1 MALFRHTRQR
11 SDLLGDISK
20 FKEEYLKRGKLIELG
35 WKEVPWVDGSGLKS
49 WHQLRAK
56 LVEEG
61 RGSIVGENG
70 WPKLPLEIRNE
81 EIVGIKEDFC
91 REVEALADI
100 NQVENFIDNMPAY
113 HDESRIYAKV
123 SAYDGLYGSV
133 GWTFNVEGILNG
145 EVPSDLDCNR
155 RDAMIQF
162 GPWWTRSHIEIGG
175 SDSISK
181 TIVGE
186 KLFLICG
193 SYTTSIAFDNVV
205 GTPQYFMELIRR
217 GPKAS
222 ELPSDIWFYLS
233 NKSSVLCQ
241 PSLCAHAVLTMSL
254 GVSLVTGWEAHDLR
268 NSRVAQRTFTSFGL
282 GARKGVVEKLLKDK
296 GKEAALEWALKRD
309 KDVGGSSD
317 VTEHIQSL
325 VKNEFT
331 MTKRPYK
338 KRIKWGG
345 VRKSN
350 KLSKTGDVGE
360 LEEQPIVYTFLPP
373 KDPSKL

>member
-1 MALFRHTRQR
+1 M
-11 SDLLGDISK
+11 
-20 FKEEYLKRGKLIELG
+20 
-35 WKEVPWVDGSGLKS
+35 KS

-61 RGSIVGENG
+61 RESIVGENG

-91 REVEALADI
+91 REVESLADL
-100 NQVENFIDNMPAY
+100 NQVEGFVENMSVY
-113 HDESRIYAKV
+113 HGESRIYAKV
-123 SAYDGLYGSV
+123 SAYECLYGSV
-133 GWTFNVEGILNG
+133 GWTFNIEGILNG

-155 RDAMIQF
+155 RGAMIQF

-181 TIVGE
+181 SIVE

-205 GTPQYFMELIRR
+205 GLPQYFMELIRR

-222 ELPSDIWFYLS
+222 ELPSDICFYIS

-254 GVSLVTGWEAHDLR
+254 GVSLVTGREAHDLR
-268 NSRVAQRTFTSFGL
+268 NSTVAQRTFTSFGL
-282 GARKGVVEKLLKDK
+282 GARKGVVEKILKDE
-296 GKEAALEWALKRD
+296 GKEAALEWALMRD

-317 VTEHIQSL
+317 VMEHKQSL

-331 MTKRPYK
+331 MTKR
-338 KRIKWGG
+338 
-345 VRKSN
+345 S
-350 KLSKTGDVGE
+350 
-360 LEEQPIVYTFLPP
+360 
-373 KDPSKL
+373 

>member
-133 GWTFNVEGILNG
+133 GWTFNIEGILNG

-155 RDAMIQF
+155 RD
-162 GPWWTRSHIEIGG
+162 
-175 SDSISK
+175 
-181 TIVGE
+181 
-186 KLFLICG
+186 
-193 SYTTSIAFDNVV
+193 
-205 GTPQYFMELIRR
+205 
-217 GPKAS
+217 
-222 ELPSDIWFYLS
+222 
-233 NKSSVLCQ
+233 
-241 PSLCAHAVLTMSL
+241 
-254 GVSLVTGWEAHDLR
+254 
-268 NSRVAQRTFTSFGL
+268 
-282 GARKGVVEKLLKDK
+282 
-296 GKEAALEWALKRD
+296 
-309 KDVGGSSD
+309 
-317 VTEHIQSL
+317 
-325 VKNEFT
+325 
-331 MTKRPYK
+331 
-338 KRIKWGG
+338 
-345 VRKSN
+345 
-350 KLSKTGDVGE
+350 
-360 LEEQPIVYTFLPP
+360 
-373 KDPSKL
+373 